1 MPSLATLNALDRQ
14 ALAAALHPCCGA
26 RRWVD
31 AMLAARPFA
40 TATDLFAAADRAWQ
54 ALEPADWREAFAHH
68 PRIGAV
74 PTGPA
79 AQGAP
84 SAAMPAKM
92 TPPDAWSRQEQ
103 RGVESATA
111 GVREA
116 LARGNVAYEQRFGW
130 IFLICAT
137 GKSAAE
143 MLAALQQ
150 RLSNDPETEL
160 RVAAS
165 EHARITRLRLEKL
178 LQA

>member
-1 MPSLATLNALDRQ
+1 MPNLATLNALDRD
-14 ALAAALHPCCGA
+14 ALTAALHPCCGA

-40 TATDLFAAADRAWQ
+40 TATELFAAADRAWQ
-54 ALEPADWREAFAHH
+54 ALEPADWREAFTHH

-74 PTGPA
+74 V
-79 AQGAP
+79 
-84 SAAMPAKM
+84 

-103 RGVESATA
+103 RGVEAATED
-111 GVREA
+111 VREA

-130 IFLICAT
+130 IFLIYAT

-160 RVAAS
+160 RIAAS